1 MEVISIKISVITG
14 LRVIREEREVVIY
27 KNYLLMETVVVSV
40 KIVVNDNILV
50 VQLINTRQI
59 EVKNLKEVLSYVCE
73 PMVIDVE
80 MTNRFIVVNFTVY

>member
-1 MEVISIKISVITG
+1 
-14 LRVIREEREVVIY
+14 
-27 KNYLLMETVVVSV
+27 METVVVSV